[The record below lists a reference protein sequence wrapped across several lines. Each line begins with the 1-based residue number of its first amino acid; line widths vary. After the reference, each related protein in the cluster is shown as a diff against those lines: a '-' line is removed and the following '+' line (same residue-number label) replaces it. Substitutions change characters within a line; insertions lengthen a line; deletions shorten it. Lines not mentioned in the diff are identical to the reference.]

1 MKKLIVV
8 AMIVALCGCAGANIS
23 SQIRE
28 SGEPGTSMMLRCIDL
43 RTGDEAANNAILKKY
58 DGWKLV
64 YMSEYTT
71 PNKTTS
77 ACVLCFEKPYV
88 K

>member
-1 MKKLIVV
+1 MKKLVLT

-23 SQIRE
+23 SQMRE
-28 SGEPGTSMMLRCIDL
+28 SGESGSSKMLRCIDL
-43 RTGDEAANNAILKKY
+43 FTGNTDGNNAILKKY

-77 ACVLCFEKPYV
+77 AVVMCFEKPYAE
-88 K
+88 

>member
-1 MKKLIVV
+1 MKKTILAALVFI
-8 AMIVALCGCAGANIS
+8 LCGCAGANIS
-23 SQIRE
+23 SQMRA
-28 SGEPGTSMMLRCIDL
+28 SGEPGSSKMLRCVYL
-43 RTGDEAANNAILKKY
+43 STGDAERTNNILKRY

-71 PNKTTS
+71 PNKAHS
-77 ACVLCFEKPYV
+77 SDVMCFEKPYV